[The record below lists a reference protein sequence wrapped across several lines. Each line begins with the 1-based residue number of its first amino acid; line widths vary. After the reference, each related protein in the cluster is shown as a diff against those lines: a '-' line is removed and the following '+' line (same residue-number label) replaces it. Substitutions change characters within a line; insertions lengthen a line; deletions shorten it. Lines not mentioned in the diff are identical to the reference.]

1 MRVPRVPSGC
11 TERNAHG
18 APCGMPAGKNGRCF
32 AHDPERAAE
41 RAAARTRGGRNRR
54 TGRAAGTADGH
65 AAVSLR
71 SVDDVLRALEDAVAD
86 TQALENSAARSR
98 ALGGL
103 LGVALQVLKVGEIDE
118 RVAALEERLA
128 AMNALP
134 PRRIA

>member
-1 MRVPRVPSGC
+1 MRVPRVPTSC
-11 TERNAHG
+11 TERNARG
-18 APCGMPAGKNGRCF
+18 GPCGMPAGENGRCF

-41 RAAARTRGGRNRR
+41 RAAARKRGGRNRR
-54 TGRAAGTADGH
+54 TGRAAGTADGS

-71 SVDDVLRALEDAVAD
+71 TVADVLTALEDAVTD
-86 TQALENSAARSR
+86 TQALENSAGRNR
-98 ALGGL
+98 TLGGL